1 MVLHCESCQEQ
12 LQAAGHINVFF
23 TEDYVQ
29 SSSAYEV
36 SSYQSAEQEQ
46 IAL

>member
-1 MVLHCESCQEQ
+1 MVLHRESCQKQ

-23 TEDYVQ
+23 IEDYVG
-29 SSSAYEV
+29 SSSADEV
-36 SSYQSAEQEQ
+36 SSYLLVEQEQ